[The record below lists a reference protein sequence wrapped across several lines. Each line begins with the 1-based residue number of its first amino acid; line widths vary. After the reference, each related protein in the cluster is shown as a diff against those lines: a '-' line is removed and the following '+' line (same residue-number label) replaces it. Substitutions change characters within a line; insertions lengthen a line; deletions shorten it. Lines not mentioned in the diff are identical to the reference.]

1 MSSASPVL
9 LILGDQLFPQEH
21 LVKIKTKNVYMAE
34 DLELCTH
41 FRYHQQKIVLFLAS
55 MRRYAEDLAANK
67 YRVQYEYLSDKH
79 AISPFEVRLF
89 DYLEKANCKHLIFF
103 EIEDKFLEDR
113 LTSAAQSSGVRV
125 EIITSPMFL
134 TSRLEF
140 KKYLKEQKRPFMK
153 TFYQS
158 QRRRLGILLD
168 DDGQPV
174 GGKWSFDTE
183 NRKKLPK
190 DIDPPPLPVFKPN
203 KILTEVVSLVE
214 KRFSD
219 HPGDAKQFWL
229 PSSRQEALTW
239 LEDFI
244 KNRLAEFGDYED
256 AICKNKP
263 IIFHSVLTPIL
274 NTGLITPDE
283 IIAKVIKFGTASKSK
298 IPLNALEGFIRQ
310 IIGWREFIRG
320 IYRNFGDAQ
329 TSKNFWHHH
338 RRLNQTWYT
347 GTTGIDP
354 LDHSIKNAV
363 NRGYCHHIER
373 LMVIGNLMLLCKVQ
387 PSDVYKWF
395 MEMFV
400 DSADWVMGPN
410 VFGMS
415 QYSDGGI
422 FATKPYICASNYLL
436 KMSDFKKG
444 DWCLDVDALFWS
456 FLHEHRAFFLKN
468 PRLNMLCKTLEKK
481 GAEYIAG
488 INARADI
495 VRNRLTKES

>member
-1 MSSASPVL
+1 MNAVL

-21 LVKIKTKNVYMAE
+21 LAKIKTKNVYMAE
-34 DLELCTH
+34 DIELCTH
-41 FRYHQQKIVLFLAS
+41 FRYHQQKIVLFLTS
-55 MRRYAEDLAANK
+55 MRRYAEGLVATK
-67 YRVQYEYLSDKH
+67 YRVQYEYLSDTNF
-79 AISPFEVRLF
+79 SFEARLF
-89 DYLEKANCKHLIFF
+89 AYLEKVKSKHLIVF
-103 EIEDKFLEDR
+103 EIEDKFLEER
-113 LTSAAQSSGVRV
+113 LFSAAKSAGVSV
-125 EIITSPMFL
+125 EVHPSPMFL

-140 KKYLKEQKRPFMK
+140 QTYLKAQKRPFMK
-153 TFYQS
+153 TFYQY

-168 DDGQPV
+168 KEGQPV

-190 DIDPPPLPVFKPN
+190 DIDPPPLPVFKPD
-203 KILTEVVSLVE
+203 KITKEVISLVE
-214 KRFSD
+214 LRFAD
-219 HPGDAKQFWL
+219 HPGVAKQFWL
-229 PSSRQEALTW
+229 PTTRQEALSW

-274 NTGLITPDE
+274 NTGLVTPDE
-283 IIAKVIKFGTASKSK
+283 IVARATKIGMASKSK
-298 IPLNALEGFIRQ
+298 IPINALEGFVRQ

-320 IYRNFGDAQ
+320 IYRNFGDVQ
-329 TSKNFWHHH
+329 TTKNFWQHH
-338 RRLNQTWYT
+338 RLLNKTWYN
-347 GTTGIDP
+347 GNTGIEP

-363 NRGYCHHIER
+363 SRGYCHHIER
-373 LMVIGNLMLLCKVQ
+373 LMVIGNLMLLCKVH
-387 PSDVYKWF
+387 PSEVYKWF

-456 FLHEHRAFFLKN
+456 FLHDHRTFFLKN

-481 GAEYIAG
+481 GNDYIAG
-488 INARADI
+488 IHARADS
-495 VRNRLTKES
+495 VRNRLTSET